1 MKVKRESDII
11 ALIKACGYYATVEYL
26 SERLSVSESTVR
38 RNLQQL
44 EKKGLVK
51 RSYGGV
57 EYSGQE
63 DVLAPFPLR
72 THKNLSGKMAICR
85 LAASLVKEGD
95 VIFTDASSTAYCLAK
110 YLKDFENIRIITNGV
125 ETLNALA
132 LSKLEVYSTGGKISP
147 VNRVALVGDRAIE
160 FVNSIRANLTFVSA
174 FGVSTDGGVY
184 DVYDDEIA
192 VRKAMFNN
200 SKKTVLMVD
209 DGKFGKTAPFKLANM
224 TEFDYVLCNKK
235 IQGFFAPN
243 VKVDITSYE

>member
-1 MKVKRESDII
+1 M
-11 ALIKACGYYATVEYL
+11 
-26 SERLSVSESTVR
+26 
-38 RNLQQL
+38 
-44 EKKGLVK
+44 
-51 RSYGGV
+51 
-57 EYSGQE
+57 
-63 DVLAPFPLR
+63 
-72 THKNLSGKMAICR
+72 
-85 LAASLVKEGD
+85 
-95 VIFTDASSTAYCLAK
+95 
-110 YLKDFENIRIITNGV
+110 

-174 FGVSTDGGVY
+174 FGVSADGGVY

-243 VKVDITSYE
+243 VKVDITAYE